1 MENNEDKL
9 IQLHEL
15 VVNQRKTIDNLSAV
29 NQTLTTTVTKKIS
42 LNYYSLTY
50 LK

>member
-15 VVNQRKTIDNLSAV
+15 VVNQRKTIDNLTKT
-29 NQTLTTTVTKKIS
+29 NQDLTITVLIFFFEIIKQNTNIF
-42 LNYYSLTY
+42 
-50 LK
+50 